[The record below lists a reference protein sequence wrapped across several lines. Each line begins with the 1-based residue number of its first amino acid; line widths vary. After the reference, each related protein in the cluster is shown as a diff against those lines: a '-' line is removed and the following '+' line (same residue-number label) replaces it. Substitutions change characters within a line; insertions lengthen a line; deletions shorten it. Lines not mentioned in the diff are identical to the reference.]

1 MKRAR
6 NSDVSCGASISVLRA
21 KKNSEKLNCFEI
33 LFRFIVV
40 AAAVD
45 VPSCCID
52 MCVCG
57 TLDVFCVVYSYCHHY
72 YVKSPIQLHVHKRR
86 ATLCQLEEKKRKTVT
101 ATGTTSNYVS
111 FDCFKRFLRALV

>member
-1 MKRAR
+1 MKMKRAR

-52 MCVCG
+52 MCVCVWYFG
-57 TLDVFCVVYSYCHHY
+57 CVLCC
-72 YVKSPIQLHVHKRR
+72 IQLLSSL
-86 ATLCQLEEKKRKTVT
+86 LCEITNT
-101 ATGTTSNYVS
+101 IACS
-111 FDCFKRFLRALV
+111 